1 METYVKTVKNEV
13 WCGTCTVLDH
23 SMSNNEFEPWEKP
36 LYFDQTLLGICR
48 SSMLKFL
55 KVHWNQTSLGNS
67 DFIQKYIKALLLE
80 EYVIN
85 RICIKSFQVFW
96 SGLTFT
102 IRLFSVALTMIKQTY
117 FSIFGLKSQTNWLA

>member
-48 SSMLKFL
+48 SGMLKFL
-55 KVHWNQTSLGNS
+55 QVHKNQTSLCNS

>member
-48 SSMLKFL
+48 SRMLKFL
-55 KVHWNQTSLGNS
+55 QVHKNQTSLCNTG
-67 DFIQKYIKALLLE
+67 FIQKYIKALLLK

-85 RICIKSFQVFW
+85 RICIKSFQVF
-96 SGLTFT
+96 SFDQVSLFT
-102 IRLFSVALTMIKQTY
+102 IRLFDVTSTIIK
-117 FSIFGLKSQTNWLA
+117 

>member
-48 SSMLKFL
+48 TSMPKLQVL
-55 KVHWNQTSLGNS
+55 TSA
-67 DFIQKYIKALLLE
+67 K
-80 EYVIN
+80 
-85 RICIKSFQVFW
+85 KSNV
-96 SGLTFT
+96 L
-102 IRLFSVALTMIKQTY
+102 V
-117 FSIFGLKSQTNWLA
+117 

>member
-55 KVHWNQTSLGNS
+55 QVHKNQTSLCNS
-67 DFIQKYIKALLLE
+67 VFIQKYIKALLLE

-96 SGLTFT
+96 YGLTFT
-102 IRLFSVALTMIKQTY
+102 IRMFDVASTMIKQTY
-117 FSIFGLKSQTNWLA
+117 SSIFE

>member
-48 SSMLKFL
+48 CSMQNFFQ
-55 KVHWNQTSLGNS
+55 VHGNQTSSCNS
-67 DFIQKYIKALLLE
+67 DLTQKYIKALLLE

-102 IRLFSVALTMIKQTY
+102 IIFLDVTSTIIKQTY
-117 FSIFGLKSQTNWLA
+117 SSIFGYFGE